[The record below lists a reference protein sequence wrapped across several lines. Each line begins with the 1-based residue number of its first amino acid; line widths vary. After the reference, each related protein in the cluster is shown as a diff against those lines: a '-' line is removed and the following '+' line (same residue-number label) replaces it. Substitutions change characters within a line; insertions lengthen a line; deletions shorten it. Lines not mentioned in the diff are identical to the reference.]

1 MRGLNKAKAALQGRS
16 CHTAKLI
23 NLFKNTIAISQV
35 NNVATKPIQ
44 FFEKKRYIQK
54 ATTITTTRTVCHVL
68 SIFQTPIRDEYQPF
82 GSIPSRFRRCR
93 HASFTHELKFPS
105 PATTLISFK
114 RSSSK
119 RMFFFV
125 LPERSK
131 DGLLFLSCIGTY
143 HCIRIDCNGTYRKG
157 FTQPLNTAKPS
168 SALTLAG
175 PLTKPLDEV
184 TIMACIKHT
193 QNHPKFTW
201 RFLTVSRSGARP
213 IKIYINASTEEEARH
228 NLPECILYF
237 SARLPLHSFE
247 IIKGSD
253 LKSKNLG
260 GDHA

>member
-1 MRGLNKAKAALQGRS
+1 MRRLNKAKAALQGRS

-44 FFEKKRYIQK
+44 FFEKKRYIQR
-54 ATTITTTRTVCHVL
+54 ATTITTTRTVCHGL
-68 SIFQTPIRDEYQPF
+68 SIFKTPVGDEFQSF

-105 PATTLISFK
+105 PATPLISFK

-143 HCIRIDCNGTYRKG
+143 HCIRIDCNGTYRRG
-157 FTQPLNTAKPS
+157 ITQPLNTAKPS

-193 QNHPKFTW
+193 QIHPKFTW
-201 RFLTVSRSGARP
+201 RFLAIARADMAAQP
-213 IKIYINASTEEEARH
+213 CRLSVDAETEQDARR
-228 NLPECILYF
+228 ILAPHF
-237 SARLPLHSFE
+237 ILSLAARLPLSE
-247 IIKGSD
+247 VR
-253 LKSKNLG
+253 
-260 GDHA
+260 HA